1 MSAMADF
8 RGSGQKR
15 KEKRETGKTEA
26 GKLRATFL
34 MLVSVRHKT
43 LPVSAF
49 PFCHNRGQMSGA
61 GGGQMCGQCV
71 ECRTS
76 RRRRAT
82 QTVAVVVSNKRRRV
96 VVVVAR
102 SFDKDRQRRGGGYI
116 YMYTTQRYDPTD
128 RRRPGRVT
136 GPAAIYGRREAPAPR
151 AQRPAPRAARPA
163 HQLLTAA
170 GAACVTIADRQPVV
184 R

>member
-15 KEKRETGKTEA
+15 NEKRETGKMEA

-43 LPVSAF
+43 LPFSAF
-49 PFCHNRGQMSGA
+49 PFCHYRGQMSGA

-82 QTVAVVVSNKRRRV
+82 QTAAVVVSNKRRRV
-96 VVVVAR
+96 VGCR
-102 SFDKDRQRRGGGYI
+102 CRK
-116 YMYTTQRYDPTD
+116 
-128 RRRPGRVT
+128 
-136 GPAAIYGRREAPAPR
+136 
-151 AQRPAPRAARPA
+151 
-163 HQLLTAA
+163 
-170 GAACVTIADRQPVV
+170 VV